1 MNLNSELRIN
11 PHRVDHGC
19 QHACLLLPMA
29 TKGTV
34 IEQDKQAEDPV
45 FPASGAG
52 AKGRGES
59 W

>member
-1 MNLNSELRIN
+1 MNLNSAIN
-11 PHRVDHGC
+11 PHRVGHGC
-19 QHACLLLPMA
+19 QHACLPLPMA

-34 IEQDKQAEDPV
+34 IEQDTQAEDPV

-52 AKGRGES
+52 ATGRGES